1 MVARR
6 MPASRDVSPRAE
18 FEEATLVHLD
28 GLYGLALRLT
38 RAAADAEDLVQETF
52 LRAYRFHDRFEPGTN
67 LKAWLYRI
75 LTNLFINRYRRRA
88 HERRLVEGPEA
99 EGISQRTVSREAQ
112 RLLDDPEGR
121 FEEPIFGEQV
131 AAALDRLP
139 HDFQTVVW
147 LADVEELPYREI
159 AEVVGCP
166 IGTVMSRL
174 HRGRR
179 MLRGLLAEHAT
190 GWALG
195 GSEPVRLDEWKKKRG
210 SGG

>member
-1 MVARR
+1 MAPVNEARR
-6 MPASRDVSPRAE
+6 E
-18 FEEATLVHLD
+18 FEEASLVHMD

-38 RAAADAEDLVQETF
+38 RRPPDAEDLVQETY

-88 HERRLVEGPEA
+88 HERRLLEGPEA
-99 EGISQRTVSREAQ
+99 DGISQSTVSREAQ
-112 RLLDDPEGR
+112 RLLEDPEGR
-121 FEEPIFGEQV
+121 FEEPIFGERV
-131 AAALDRLP
+131 AAAVDRLP
-139 HDFQTVVW
+139 EEFQTVVW

-159 AEVVGCP
+159 AAVVGCP

-179 MLRGLLAEHAT
+179 ILRTLLADDAAGFGIGQTKEE
-190 GWALG
+190 
-195 GSEPVRLDEWKKKRG
+195 EPGTIRLDEFRKKR
-210 SGG
+210 SQER